1 MAKIIQ
7 VLGPSQKDAYNKV
20 AGHVIQSW
28 QWGEFREKTG
38 LEVVRM
44 GIFDAGRLVS
54 VYQMTIHPVPHTPF
68 NIGYIPKS
76 SIPEVELLDE
86 LATLAKQRNIIFIK
100 FEPNIEKNQVT
111 SEQMDLLKNQLTK
124 SKKTLFTKHNFLL
137 NLSPAED
144 KLMAGMHSK
153 TRYNIKIAQKKGVT
167 VEERQDDQAFDIYLK
182 LYFATTKRQKYFG
195 HSPLYHRLMW
205 RTLKPTGIAQILIGS
220 YQNQPLVAWVLF
232 KFGNTLYYPYGGS
245 SEAHKNVMASN
256 LVAWEAIKLGKRLG
270 CDNFDFWG
278 ALGPD
283 ASTSDPWQGFHRFK
297 AGYGGRLVEYVGTY
311 DLVINKPLYQLTNT
325 ADQLRWFFLRL
336 F

>member
-1 MAKIIQ
+1 MAKLVQ
-7 VLGPSQKDAYNKV
+7 VLGPSQKDAYDKV

-28 QWGEFREKTG
+28 QWGQFREKTG
-38 LEVVRM
+38 LEVVRL
-44 GIFDAGRLVS
+44 GVFEAGRLVA

-68 NIGYIPKS
+68 NIGYLPKS
-76 SIPEVELLDE
+76 SIPEPELLSK
-86 LATLAKQRNIIFIK
+86 LAILAKQKNIIFIK
-100 FEPNIEKNQVT
+100 FEPNIEQNQVT
-111 SEQMDLLKNQLTK
+111 LKQMDLLNNQLTK

-137 NLSPAED
+137 NLIPAED
-144 KLMAGMHSK
+144 ELLSQMHGK
-153 TRYNIKIAQKKGVT
+153 TRYNIRVAQKHKVI

-205 RTLKPTGIAQILIGS
+205 QTLQPEGMARILVGS
-220 YQNQPLVAWVLF
+220 YQNQPLVAWMLL

-245 SEAHKNVMASN
+245 SEEHKNVMASN
-256 LVAWEAIKLGKRLG
+256 LIAWEAIKLGKRWG
-270 CDNFDFWG
+270 CDIFDFWG

-283 ASTSDPWQGFHRFK
+283 AHSADPWQGFHRFK

-311 DLVINKPLYQLTNT
+311 DLVINQPWYHLTT
-325 ADQLRWFFLRL
+325 AADRLRWFFLRL